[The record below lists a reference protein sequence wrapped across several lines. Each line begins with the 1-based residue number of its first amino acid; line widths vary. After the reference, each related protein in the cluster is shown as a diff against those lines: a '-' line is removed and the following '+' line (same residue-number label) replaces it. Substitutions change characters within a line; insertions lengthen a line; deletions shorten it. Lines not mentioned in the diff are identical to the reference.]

1 MVKCWETLLKF
12 DLIPNMTASCCNP
25 GGLYSSKCSSEIGY
39 STTRRESTT
48 EEGQQTVQDNYLRRK
63 CKHLA
68 TSHGITTSH
77 SH

>member
-1 MVKCWETLLKF
+1 MNLEHLNLLTIF
-12 DLIPNMTASCCNP
+12 LLILNCNP

-63 CKHLA
+63 CKDLA